1 MKVQPSLGKQHGRL
15 EHHHRLPD
23 LPAHDPGLLGALQA
37 SPSTQDQDEVDFFP
51 SEGISSV
58 TIRYKV
64 SLMEDG
70 QEVEQSY
77 IEKDSLA
84 GFKAACLEF

>member
-1 MKVQPSLGKQHGRL
+1 MEVQPSLGKQHGRL

-37 SPSTQDQDEVDFFP
+37 SPSTQDQDEVDFFLF
-51 SEGISSV
+51 SSV
-58 TIRYKV
+58 IIRYKV
-64 SLMEDG
+64 SLMEDS